1 MIVKRIG
8 SASRLRNAFSDL
20 GSGASRED
28 VAAML
33 AELPLAQLRFLNW
46 DWQTWA
52 RDDQLPP
59 ADDAQGGPWRT
70 WLILG
75 GRGSGKTRAGAE
87 WVRAEVEALARSG
100 ESGNGRIALVGETLD
115 QVRSVMVEGVSGLLA
130 IHPPDGRPR
139 FEFSKRQIT
148 WPSGVVAQLFSAED
162 PESLR
167 GPQFAAAWL
176 DEIAK
181 WRRAEEAWDMLQF
194 GLRLGTMP
202 RQVVT
207 TTPRPVPILKR
218 IMNEEST
225 MVTRVRTS
233 ANAANLAPAFIAEME
248 RRYAGTALGR
258 QELDGELIEDMSC
271 ALWRREWIEENRIRN
286 APPLQRIVV
295 AVDPPVTA
303 TRSSDACGICVAGL
317 ASDGRAYVIADRTLQ
332 GREPQVWARAAINAY
347 REFRADRIVA
357 EVNQGGD
364 LVQGVLRQID
374 PTVPIRMVRATRG
387 KWLRAEPVA
396 ALYAEGRVAHVG
408 THAALEEQ
416 MLAFGADGL
425 VAGRSPDRLDALVWA
440 LTELFL
446 ETVPRPV
453 VRML

>member
-1 MIVKRIG
+1 
-8 SASRLRNAFSDL
+8 
-20 GSGASRED
+20 
-28 VAAML
+28 ML

-87 WVRAEVEALARSG
+87 WVRAEVEALAHSG
-100 ESGNGRIALVGETLD
+100 GSGNGRIALVGETLD

-207 TTPRPVPILKR
+207 TTPRPVPVLKR
-218 IMNEEST
+218 IMNEEGT
-225 MVTRVRTS
+225 VITRVRTS

-271 ALWRREWIEENRIRN
+271 ALWRREWIEENRIPN

-303 TRSSDACGICVAGL
+303 TRSSDACGICVAGV

-453 VRML
+453 VRIL

>member
-1 MIVKRIG
+1 
-8 SASRLRNAFSDL
+8 L
-20 GSGASRED
+20 GSGGSHDD
-28 VAAML
+28 VAGAL
-33 AELPLAQLRFLNW
+33 AGLPLEHLRFLNW

-59 ADDAQGGPWRT
+59 ERDAQGNIWRT

-87 WVRAEVEALARSG
+87 WVRAMAAELGRSG
-100 ESGNGRIALVGETLD
+100 GHGSGRIALVGETLE
-115 QVRSVMVEGVSGLLA
+115 QARSVMVEGVSGLLA
-130 IHPPDGRPR
+130 IHPPNERPR

-148 WPSGVVAQLFSAED
+148 WPNGVVAQLFSAED

-167 GPQFAAAWL
+167 GPQFAVAWL

-194 GLRLGTMP
+194 GLRLGIAP
-202 RQVVT
+202 QQVVT
-207 TTPRPVPILKR
+207 TTPRPVAILKR
-218 IMNEEST
+218 IMGEEST
-225 MVTRVRTS
+225 VVTRVRTS
-233 ANAANLAPAFIAEME
+233 ANAANLAPAFLAEME

-271 ALWRREWIEENRIRN
+271 TLWRREWIEENRIPH
-286 APPLQRIVV
+286 APQLQRIVV

-303 TRSSDACGICVAGL
+303 TASSDACGICVAGL
-317 ASDGRAYVIADRTLQ
+317 GPDGRAYVIADRTLQ

-374 PTVPIRMVRATRG
+374 PSVPIRMVRATRG

-408 THAALEEQ
+408 THAALEAQ

-446 ETVPRPV
+446 EAVPRPV